1 VISVDI
7 ELALVGLT
15 AMLEPA
21 TLLSSVLALV
31 IGDRPRRMGFLFYV
45 GGIGVTLLIGVIAAL
60 VVGNVAAS
68 HTSTP
73 KTWVAVVTALAGA
86 LVLGYAL
93 WLLFYRRTGPDQMAG
108 VAERMNKIASAPA
121 PAIIAAGAALAN
133 PGVFM
138 LLAAKTISQLDP
150 STAQYVLDWALFA
163 IVALLPLAVALL
175 MLLLAPGFTQPR
187 LITARGFVERHA
199 RTIIAVVLLGLAAS
213 LLRDGIAG
221 LTGT

>member
-31 IGDRPRRMGFLFYV
+31 IGDRPLRTGTWFYV
-45 GGIGVTLLIGVIAAL
+45 GGLGVTLLIGVIAAL

-73 KTWVAVVTALAGA
+73 KTWVSAVTTLAGA
-86 LVLGYAL
+86 LVLGYAV
-93 WLLFYRRTGPDQMAG
+93 WLLLHRRTGPDQMG
-108 VAERMNKIASAPA
+108 SVAERMNKVASAPA

-133 PGVFM
+133 PGIFM
-138 LLAAKTISQLDP
+138 LLAAKSISQLNS
-150 STAQYVLDWALFA
+150 STAQYFLDWALFA

-175 MLLLAPGFTQPR
+175 MLLIAPGFTEPR
-187 LITARGFVERHA
+187 LTTVRRFVERHA
-199 RTIIAVVLLGLAAS
+199 RTIVAVVLVGLAAS
-213 LLRDGIAG
+213 LLRDGITG
-221 LTGT
+221 LTSA

>member
-1 VISVDI
+1 VISVDV

-31 IGDRPRRMGFLFYV
+31 VGDRPLRTGSLFYV
-45 GGIGVTLLIGVIAAL
+45 GGLGVTMLIGVVAAL

-68 HTSTP
+68 PTSTP
-73 KTWVAVVTALAGA
+73 KTWVSVVTTAAGA
-86 LVLGYAL
+86 LVLGYAG
-93 WLLFYRRTGPDQMAG
+93 WLLLHRRTGGDQMAR
-108 VAERMNKIASAPA
+108 VAERMNRVASAPA

-138 LLAAKTISQLDP
+138 LLAAKTISQLNP
-150 STAQYVLDWALFA
+150 STGQYVLDWALFA
-163 IVALLPLAVALL
+163 VVALLPLAAALL
-175 MLLLAPGFTQPR
+175 MLLIAPGFTGPR
-187 LITARGFVERHA
+187 LVTARVWVERHA
-199 RTIIAVVLLGLAAS
+199 RTIVAVVLLGLAAS

-221 LTGT
+221 LTGA